1 MKLKKPLL
9 YAVIAGAN
17 ALSLTAALA
26 LSLAGG
32 AIARSQSYNRSAHK
46 WDRDDGS
53 TQVSAFFSDDAGF
66 TTDGV
71 YALRAE
77 MQSKLSSAVNDPSG
91 KLPETPDAY
100 STPIGTGYVTA
111 DSIKNAEADITA
123 VGGDF
128 FLFRD
133 FKRLSGA
140 YFTEDDLMQDGAVIE
155 RSLAWKLYGSPN
167 VAGQLIYI
175 DDAQF
180 YIAAVIDDPTDKY
193 QKRTASENPQVYVS
207 YDGAASL
214 PQVQYSS
221 AGGSYGGYDGG
232 MAAPPKLTKVSC
244 YECIMYDPVENFAY
258 STVNKFL
265 KNAYAGKY
273 KAVNNT
279 ERFKPSKMAKAYKKR
294 ADLAIRSD
302 TIVFPYWENASR
314 IAEFKL
320 APIYFWRTAGF
331 VLPIIT
337 AVWLIW
343 QGSRLIKRNGL
354 RLISALAEAYKKAVY
369 RRRQK
374 KANINTNP

>member
-9 YAVIAGAN
+9 YAVIAGVN

-26 LSLAGG
+26 LTLTGG
-32 AIARSQSYNRSAHK
+32 TIARSQSYNRSAEK
-46 WDRDDGS
+46 WDRDGES
-53 TQVSAFFSDDAGF
+53 TQISCFFAEGAGF
-66 TTDGV
+66 TTDSV

-77 MQSKLSSAVNDPSG
+77 MQSKLSSAINNPNG

-123 VGGDF
+123 IGGDF

-167 VAGQLIYI
+167 VAGQQIYI
-175 DDAQF
+175 DGTQF

-193 QKRTASENPQVYVS
+193 EKLTADENPRVYVS
-207 YDGAASL
+207 
-214 PQVQYSS
+214 
-221 AGGSYGGYDGG
+221 
-232 MAAPPKLTKVSC
+232 LTKITC

-258 STVNKFL
+258 NTVNKYL
-265 KNAYAGKY
+265 KNMYNGRY
-273 KAVNNT
+273 SAVNNT
-279 ERFKPSKMAKAYKKR
+279 ERFKPSRMAKAYKKR
-294 ADLAIRSD
+294 PLLAVRRD
-302 TIVFPYWENASR
+302 TLVYPYWENASR

-320 APIYFWRTAGF
+320 APMYFWRTVCF

-337 AVWLIW
+337 AIWLIW
-343 QGSRLIKRNGL
+343 QGSRLVKRNGL
-354 RLISALAEAYKKAVY
+354 KLISAVIEAYKKAVY

-374 KANINTNP
+374 KANI